1 MAVTDSPRLVR
12 ASISSSERS
21 GGPSW
26 YPLTRIRSDELL
38 MVLSTIVTFSPSPG
52 QKYSAARRISPR
64 VADSPIRGIR
74 RAGAVSESIDKTLQ
88 LHAALATHESVELVD
103 DYVVEAIY
111 KGRDSRAPV
120 VEERLEGL
128 WRYQNAAG
136 PTLRRR
142 LLSTG
147 GHDSVARHDWYF

>member
-1 MAVTDSPRLVR
+1 VVSLDED
-12 ASISSSERS
+12 SERRTAHGALDDRYLFAFARPEVFSREANIAKGS
-21 GGPSW
+21 GQPD
-26 YPLTRIRSDELL
+26 TRDTPRKRS
-38 MVLSTIVTFSPSPG
+38 F
-52 QKYSAARRISPR
+52 
-64 VADSPIRGIR
+64 
-74 RAGAVSESIDKTLQ
+74 ESIKKTLQ

-103 DYVVEAIY
+103 DYVVEAIE

-136 PTLRRR
+136 PTLRKR

-147 GHDSVARHDWYF
+147 GHVSVPRHNWYF